1 MDDEVHK
8 AVILIGRSLTT
19 LPGSTVL
26 EDVNAPYSVGIFAV
40 IIALI
45 YCTSQIT
52 TLIRALIVYSRSKRI
67 VPGGHSPSS
76 NGHPILVF
84 KRPLGV
90 QFLLAP
96 IHVAFHVPTAQDTVV
111 VIVDGAR
118 PQLSGL
124 IAVERL

>member
-8 AVILIGRSLTT
+8 AEILIGRS
-19 LPGSTVL
+19 GSTVL
-26 EDVNAPYSVGIFAV
+26 ENVNAPYSVGTFAV
-40 IIALI
+40 IITLI

-67 VPGGHSPSS
+67 VPGGHSPPS
-76 NGHPILVF
+76 NGHPILVS

-90 QFLLAP
+90 QVLLAP
-96 IHVAFHVPTAQDTVV
+96 IHVAFHVLTAHDTVI

-118 PQLSGL
+118 P
-124 IAVERL
+124 